1 MKRFRKIFTMIITMA
16 LLINISIC
24 SVIVNGETVN
34 SMDDISDYNFT
45 NLIVFARFSDEE
57 EFVDTMYQGET
68 VRQIIDNSYNTAIYS
83 VGDYYRNISSDK
95 LRMNSVYLYNEQ
107 GSIKLSKPRGYYA
120 QCSETN
126 PDGYKPSEKAA
137 RMYELR
143 VDWSNAVN
151 DAIKNGNQITNYDGS
166 KIFSYSDLDKNND
179 GIIDSVTVIYKNTTQ
194 DIVINRSDPLWN
206 YKDYADYIEIPLDNG
221 KKITSRFYVQII
233 NNYDSLKKGTDN
245 KQSPFS
251 ELCSH

>member
-95 LRMNSVYLYNEQ
+95 LRMNYIMNRAQ
-107 GSIKLSKPRGYYA
+107 LSFR
-120 QCSETN
+120 SLVVTMHN
-126 PDGYKPSEKAA
+126 TV
-137 RMYELR
+137 R
-143 VDWSNAVN
+143 
-151 DAIKNGNQITNYDGS
+151 QI
-166 KIFSYSDLDKNND
+166 LM
-179 GIIDSVTVIYKNTTQ
+179 
-194 DIVINRSDPLWN
+194 DINHQRRPPVCMSFVWTGQML
-206 YKDYADYIEIPLDNG
+206 
-221 KKITSRFYVQII
+221 
-233 NNYDSLKKGTDN
+233 
-245 KQSPFS
+245 
-251 ELCSH
+251 